1 MNRRAI
7 QLVLV
12 AALVAIAGCAG
23 GMGGNMTNDS
33 TTDDSSMTDSSDGGA
48 GTAAFYVSD
57 EPNVI
62 DDFEH
67 LNVTITK
74 VGFKKAGDS
83 GDGDSNETDEEADD
97 DESTN
102 ETDGSTNETTDDES
116 VNETDDETDG
126 NETDAEE
133 GEEDENESDEKDEEA
148 GGEDDGD
155 EGDGG
160 WVEHDVDNRTVDLTE
175 LKGANASMIDE
186 FELPAG
192 DYEKVFIY
200 VSDTEGILTDGSE
213 TKVKL
218 PSNKLQ
224 INSKFTIGD
233 GERVDFVYDIAPH
246 KAGKSGKYILK
257 PVISQSGTGDK
268 VEINDID
275 KDDEADDES
284 EDETD
289 DGDEEESED
298 EEAQADDE
306 QQANE
311 TDGNE
316 TTTEMALLR

>member
-23 GMGGNMTNDS
+23 GMGGEPTQSSTND
-33 TTDDSSMTDSSDGGA
+33 DGNVMDSSDGV

-74 VGFKKAGDS
+74 VGFKKAGS
-83 GDGDSNETDEEADD
+83 AGDGDANESDGEERDADD
-97 DESTN
+97 GNESTN
-102 ETDGSTNETTDDES
+102 ETAT
-116 VNETDDETDG
+116 DETDGETG
-126 NETDAEE
+126 NETDADGEQAD
-133 GEEDENESDEKDEEA
+133 EEDEEKAD
-148 GGEDDGD
+148 
-155 EGDGG
+155 GDGG
-160 WVEHDVDNRTVDLTE
+160 DDGESESEWIEYDVNETTVDLTE

-192 DYEKVFIY
+192 EYETVFIY
-200 VSDTEGILTDGSE
+200 VSDTEGVLTNGS
-213 TKVKL
+213 TTRVKL

-224 INSKFTIGD
+224 LHTTFTVGNN
-233 GERVDFVYDIAPH
+233 ESVDFVYDIAPH

-268 VEINDID
+268 VEIRDVD
-275 KDDEADDES
+275 EEQDDE
-284 EDETD
+284 
-289 DGDEEESED
+289 
-298 EEAQADDE
+298 
-306 QQANE
+306 E
-311 TDGNE
+311 TDGEKGKPDGNGDGKAKE
-316 TTTEMALLR
+316 QPQEN